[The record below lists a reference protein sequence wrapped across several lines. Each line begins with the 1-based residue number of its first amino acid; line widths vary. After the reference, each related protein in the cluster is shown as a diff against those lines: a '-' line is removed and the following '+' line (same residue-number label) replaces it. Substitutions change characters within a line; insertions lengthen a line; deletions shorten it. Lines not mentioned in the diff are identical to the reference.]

1 MQIEAYRAGRIAVE
15 NGFSNAFYQLRKN
28 ADKYFGAQA
37 VLSIDPVSLMHGRHS
52 DILKAKVTFK
62 AGSLN
67 VCMKRVKI
75 RGDAPE
81 RRQHLEKRIENEYAA
96 ATMIYESFKQHLK
109 DYNCVKPIACFPE
122 DLMLIME
129 ECPGE
134 PLMRLMSTGARFW
147 PAFRTRE
154 ALGRYCYLSGKWLK
168 IFQESTIKR
177 DARLDAEKLVQ
188 YIDVRLRK
196 LVARSAI
203 PFSEELRCR
212 ILTFLEAKTPQV
224 PAADLAIAGV
234 TGDFVPANVLVDR
247 DRVAVLDFGMFNYG
261 SILQDLAQ
269 YYQHIDFFRQKP
281 VYSRA
286 VISELQEAFL
296 RGYDSVFDS
305 GKILFGIFR
314 IRAIV
319 NRLSATTVRK
329 WANLPWHVRL
339 FNRWAFQS
347 QLDELGRLCAR

>member
-1 MQIEAYRAGRIAVE
+1 MQIEAYPVGRIAVE

-67 VCMKRVKI
+67 ICMKRVKI
-75 RGDAPE
+75 RGDVPE
-81 RRQHLEKRIENEYAA
+81 RRRNFEKRIENEYAA
-96 ATMIYESFKQHLK
+96 ATMIYESFKQHSK

-134 PLMRLMSTGARFW
+134 PFMRLMSTGAKFW
-147 PAFRTRE
+147 PAFGTRE
-154 ALGRYCYLSGKWLK
+154 ALSRYCYLSGKWLK

-177 DARLDAEKLVQ
+177 DGRLDVEKLVQ
-188 YIDVRLRK
+188 YIDVRLQK
-196 LVARSAI
+196 LVGRSAI
-203 PFSEELRCR
+203 PFSEKLRSR
-212 ILTFLEAKTPQV
+212 ILTFLEAKISQV
-224 PAADLAIAGV
+224 PTGELTIAGV

-269 YYQHIDFFRQKP
+269 YYQHIEFFRQKP
-281 VYSRA
+281 VYRPA
-286 VISELQEAFL
+286 VISELQKTFL
-296 RGYDSVFDS
+296 RGYDSAFDS
-305 GKILFGIFR
+305 DKVLFGVFR

-329 WANLPWHVRL
+329 WANLPLHVRL
-339 FNRWAFQS
+339 FNRWAFRA
-347 QLDELGRLCAR
+347 QLDELARLCAR